1 MTGAV
6 LSDDIMEE
14 AAAAPRLDH
23 PTHVDALT
31 HLWLRPAHRHIS
43 EYGCFAVLARGQS
56 NSLSGQR

>member
-31 HLWLRPAHRHIS
+31 HLWLRPAPS
-43 EYGCFAVLARGQS
+43 P
-56 NSLSGQR
+56 